1 MSKPVPPVQ
10 KYMTTS
16 PVTTEA
22 SATVAA
28 AAKVMKANSIRH
40 LPVVDGGTVVGLI
53 SDRDIA
59 LVEGL
64 VGVDPEIVTVR
75 DAMATEPYT
84 TSPDTPITEV
94 AATMA
99 SNKYGSAVVTQNGKV
114 VGMFTTVDVCR
125 VLAEVFETRL
135 R

>member
-1 MSKPVPPVQ
+1 MSKPVPPVR
-10 KYMTTS
+10 KYMTTT

-22 SATVAA
+22 SATIASA
-28 AAKVMKANSIRH
+28 SKVMKEHSIRH
-40 LPVVDGGTVVGLI
+40 LPVVTGDRVVGLI

-59 LVEGL
+59 LIEGL
-64 VGVDPEIVTVR
+64 VGVDASVVTVR
-75 DAMATEPYT
+75 DAMATEPYAVG
-84 TSPDTPITEV
+84 PDTPVTEV

-99 SNKYGSAVVTQNGKV
+99 SNKYGSAVVVQNGKV

>member
-40 LPVVDGGTVVGLI
+40 LPVVDGGSVVGLI

-84 TSPDTPITEV
+84 TRSDTPITEV

-125 VLAEVFETRL
+125 VLAEVFETRI